1 MLIQLPRE
9 LLDEGIPR
17 EGPYSRWTL
26 SDQGVRAVSDFFVSK
41 YLEDKRTAYMEERR
55 EKDVKDKEEFL
66 AARNWS
72 A

>member
-17 EGPYSRWTL
+17 EGPYSSWTL

-41 YLEDKRTAYMEERR
+41 YLEEKWSAYMEERR
-55 EKDVKDKEEFL
+55 REDVKEKEEFL
-66 AARNWS
+66 AARN
-72 A
+72 